1 MDRKNYIGNREITK
15 NTLKYLFDAWME
27 ISNQLSTSGGCTTL
41 YLFLDYDGTLV
52 PIANTPKDALL
63 SQEQKQ
69 FLHKLSQ
76 YPEIQLWII
85 SGRSIDD
92 IRRLVGIDGIGY
104 VGNHGFEIQCPD
116 HPVKEFYTPDHKE
129 AILKIQELLN
139 AHFIKYNGVFLENKG
154 PILAIHYRLA
164 KTGIEREI
172 LRFIESI
179 KDIVQRP
186 FNVGY
191 GKKVIEIRTVHNKSK
206 GTALKWIKKH
216 AIIGKNVCSGYLGD
230 DETDED
236 AFRVLGTKDI
246 GIFIGKPL
254 RQTSAKYYLLNVD
267 EVWDFLFRL
276 YRLLHKRVGLKIE

>member
-1 MDRKNYIGNREITK
+1 MDRKNYIRNREITK

-27 ISNQLSTSGGCTTL
+27 ISNQLRRCSTL

-52 PIANTPKDALL
+52 PIADTPEDALL
-63 SQEQKQ
+63 SQERKQ

-92 IRRLVGIDGIGY
+92 IRRLVGIDEIGY
-104 VGNHGFEIQCPD
+104 VGNHGLEIQHPNQ
-116 HPVKEFYTPDHKE
+116 PVKEFYTSDHKE
-129 AILKIQELLN
+129 TILKIKELLS
-139 AHFIKYNGVFLENKG
+139 AHFVRHKGVLFENKG

-179 KDIVQRP
+179 KDVAQRP

-191 GKKVIEIRTVHNKSK
+191 GKKVIEIRTVPHKTK
-206 GTALKWIKKH
+206 GTALRWIKKNVKF
-216 AIIGKNVCSGYLGD
+216 GKNPCWVYLGD

-236 AFRVLGTKDI
+236 AFSVLDTNDI
-246 GIFIGKPL
+246 GIFIGNL
-254 RQTSAKYYLLNVD
+254 SHQTAAKYYLLDVA
-267 EVWDFLFRL
+267 EVWEFLLRV
-276 YRLLHKRVGLKIE
+276 YRLLGKKQ